1 MEHTLERR
9 LAAIVAM
16 DMVGFSR
23 LVGLDEEGTIA
34 RQQRLNSEI
43 FQPVIAGNNG
53 RVFKSSGDGLLVEF
67 PSAVSAARA
76 CVAIQQ
82 SVSEA
87 EKSIDSSKRIAY
99 RIGLHV
105 GDVIV
110 DGDDL
115 YGDGVNVAARLE
127 ALAEPETIVASADAH
142 RQFDGRLDA
151 DFVSAGSRTLKN
163 ISEPVHILQW
173 PADVVL
179 AAPATSKPTVAVL
192 PFENRSSDP
201 DNEFIADGMAEDITT
216 DLSRMPWFNVIS
228 RNSTLAHQDNGLDL
242 AESTRQLGVVY
253 VLKGSIRKSADRI
266 RVTAQLVDLATGTQ
280 AWANRYDRVFTD
292 IFDIQDEISN
302 AIVSAV
308 GPGFLSAEA
317 RRARAK
323 DPTQLDAWECVMRGR
338 PLVMHLGQSE
348 TAEARRFF
356 ERAVD
361 LSGGSIGNADL
372 ALVHFLQA
380 FYRWAEPGED
390 SAAAMVAAADA
401 AVRGDNQDPI
411 VLAIKGWSLM
421 FVGRW
426 DEAVDLFDR
435 AITLAPSF
443 STVLG
448 FCGSGYCISGAY
460 QKGLDLVERAET
472 LSPQDVFTPLWLMG
486 VYFAHF
492 CLEDYESAEKTV
504 RRALT
509 MAPENPTYRRQ
520 LVVTLH
526 LAGRLEERNQAL
538 DEYLA
543 VAPDVRAS
551 DARKIP
557 GRDREQVERFVQVL
571 LAAGVPD

>member
-1 MEHTLERR
+1 MEHNLERR

-43 FQPVIAGNNG
+43 FEPIIAGNSG
-53 RVFKSSGDGLLVEF
+53 RVFKSSGDGLFIEF

-87 EKSIDSSKRIAY
+87 EKSIDPSKRIAY

-115 YGDGVNVAARLE
+115 YGDGVNIAARLE
-127 ALAEPETIVASADAH
+127 ALAEPSTIVTSADAH
-142 RQFDGRLDA
+142 RQFDGKFEA
-151 DFVSAGSRTLKN
+151 DFAPAGSRTLKN

-173 PADVVL
+173 PPDAVI
-179 AAPATSKPTVAVL
+179 PAMTVSKPTVAVL

-201 DNEFIADGMAEDITT
+201 ENEFIADGMAEDIIT

-228 RNSTLAHQDNGLDL
+228 RNSTQAHKDKRLDL
-242 AESTRQLGVVY
+242 TATIRDLGVVY
-253 VLKGSIRKSADRI
+253 VLKGSIRKFGDRI
-266 RVTAQLVDLATGTQ
+266 RVTTQLIDLATETQ
-280 AWANRYDRVFTD
+280 VWANRYDRVFTD

-317 RRARAK
+317 RRAREK

-338 PLVMHLGQSE
+338 PLVMRLGQAE
-348 TAEARRFF
+348 TAEARRYF
-356 ERAVD
+356 ERAVE
-361 LSGGSIGNADL
+361 LSSGAFGNADL
-372 ALVHFLQA
+372 ALAHFLQA
-380 FYRWAEPGED
+380 FYSWAEPGEN

-401 AVRGDNQDPI
+401 AVRADNQDPI

-460 QKGLDLVERAET
+460 QKGLDLVKRAET

-504 RRALT
+504 RRALAL
-509 MAPENPTYRRQ
+509 APENPTYRRQ
-520 LVVTLH
+520 LVATLH
-526 LAGRLEERNQAL
+526 LSGRIEERDKAL
-538 DEYLA
+538 DAYLA

-551 DARKIP
+551 DARRIP

-571 LAAGVPD
+571 IAAGVPD